1 MKFVVAGNESE
12 GRDRYGTNEL
22 CLLFGERGRD
32 NCKREEWR
40 PGEDMDGE
48 SPVRDGRGKD

>member
-1 MKFVVAGNESE
+1 MNLKEEIDMEQMSYVWF
-12 GRDRYGTNEL
+12 L
-22 CLLFGERGRD
+22 ERERERD